1 MTAPTRFYVG
11 FGLGLVTAFT
21 VFYGVFFAQLG
32 APTLSSQWC
41 WDLNAR
47 KQELARAAGT
57 PKLLLV
63 GGSSVL
69 FGLSAKDIQKQ
80 TGFPTVNLGT
90 HAALGAEYILRL
102 AQRSAQPGDTV
113 LLAFEYEA
121 YQHGPP
127 GKPSQWTDPLYFDYL
142 FARDAAY
149 FRSWPLTEQ
158 LRAAMWISTRRL
170 KEGWRNRGRG
180 DLGGH
185 HGIYSVKMLNE
196 YGDQTGARKDNRG
209 PGQPWFALR
218 SENLARGLPAEPNGF
233 PIFRKFIEWARQN
246 RVRVLATYPTIS
258 HRPEY
263 EAEPAQRAAAT
274 IRAFFESQ
282 GVPVLG
288 EAKEGM
294 LDPDWF
300 FDTLYHPIEEGA
312 HERTRRLLT
321 HLAPLLQGNKP
332 LASAEMPGVAP

>member
-1 MTAPTRFYVG
+1 MTAPTKFYAVSGWACSARFRCS
-11 FGLGLVTAFT
+11 TASFSP
-21 VFYGVFFAQLG
+21 QLR

-41 WDLNAR
+41 WDLNSR

-63 GGSSVL
+63 GGSSGL
-69 FGLSAKDIQKQ
+69 FGLSARDIQQQ

-102 AQRSAQPGDTV
+102 ARRSAQPGDIV

-121 YQHGPP
+121 YQHGAP
-127 GKPSQWTDPLYFDYL
+127 GKPVPWTDPLYFDYL

-180 DLGGH
+180 ELEAH
-185 HGIYSVKMLNE
+185 AGIYSVKMLNP
-196 YGDQTGARKDNRG
+196 YGDQTGARKDNRS
-209 PGQPWFALR
+209 PGQPWLALR

-233 PIFRKFIEWARQN
+233 PVFREFIEWARQN
-246 RVRVLATYPTIS
+246 QVRVLATYPTIC

-263 EAEPAQRAAAT
+263 EAEPAQRTAAA
-274 IRAFFESQ
+274 IREFFESQ

-288 EAKEGM
+288 EAREGM
-294 LDPDWF
+294 LDPDLF

-312 HERTRRLLT
+312 RERTRRLLT
-321 HLAPLLQGNKP
+321 HLAPLLQREGRT
-332 LASAEMPGVAP
+332 ASGGTAGTAK